1 MSVAYQGAAGAFG
14 HEACLAFLPGH
25 EPIPKPSFAHVV
37 HAVESGETP
46 LGILPVENN
55 CAGPVSE
62 AQTLI
67 AGSSLS
73 IVAEHQRAVRMHLL
87 ALPGIALENIRRVVS
102 HPVALKQCARA
113 LRELGVELEEAS
125 NTAIAARDLAD
136 RDQAVL
142 ASEAAAHAYGL
153 AILRR
158 DMQDRADNATRF
170 VVLARGEQ

>member
-1 MSVAYQGAAGAFG
+1 MSVAYQGAPGAFG

-25 EPIPKPSFAHVV
+25 DPVPKPSFADVV
-37 HAVESGETP
+37 GAVESGETA

-67 AGSSLS
+67 AGSSLP
-73 IVAEHQRAVRMHLL
+73 IIAEHELAVRMHLL

-113 LRELGVELEEAS
+113 LRELGLELEEAS
-125 NTAIAARDLAD
+125 NTAIAARDLAA

-142 ASEAAAHAYGL
+142 ASEAAARAYGL

-170 VVLARGEQ
+170 VVLARGER